1 MVTKVRKER
10 IGEVKFSFSEAL
22 RISFER
28 IRKRPTRS
36 LVTVASI
43 TLGIAFMVVLLMVDA
58 LFRVH
63 AMLTGVSVPIEGH
76 QYWLVFISLSVC
88 VIGIANSMLI
98 AVHERYREIGTM
110 KCLGALDQHILKLF
124 LTESVVLSLAGG
136 VCGFIIGAATSLI
149 SCSFQIGFDA
159 SFAAIS
165 KVPAYNILSLL
176 LLSTALSITLSIAA
190 TLYPA
195 YRAAKLS
202 PVEALSYEI

>member
-1 MVTKVRKER
+1 MIAEARKER

-22 RISFER
+22 RISFEH
-28 IRKRPTRS
+28 IRKRPARS

-43 TLGIAFMVVLLMVDA
+43 TLGIAFMVVLLMMDA

-63 AMLTGVSVPIEGH
+63 AMLTGTSVPIEGH

-136 VCGFIIGAATSLI
+136 VCGFVIGAATSLI
-149 SCSFQIGFDA
+149 SCSFQIGFD
-159 SFAAIS
+159 AIS